1 MKKILKLGLLL
12 IIVSFSTNA
21 NCQTTS
27 KTSENIKGDTK
38 SAKTYLDLMIN
49 MENTNLNYGHSNNA
63 LEDYKKSVKGI
74 QAGLSFQTGITH
86 RFSLVSELYFMK
98 KGGTLL
104 ANNPLSANETTLR
117 FSTLELP
124 ILGRI
129 HFGKFYMNAGPSI
142 SYALS
147 GKKSINN
154 QSSKILFNNSGS
166 GFNRFD
172 TGIQIGG
179 GIEFPLKQKRIALDI
194 RYNYGLKNIS
204 NSEEIYNRA
213 LMVSVKYSKR
223 WKKNPL
229 KKNR

>member
-1 MKKILKLGLLL
+1 MKKILKFGILLV
-12 IIVSFSTNA
+12 IISFSTNTFG
-21 NCQTTS
+21 QTTNATLD
-27 KTSENIKGDTK
+27 KIKDDTK

-49 MENTNLNYGHSNNA
+49 IESTNLNYGHSNNA
-63 LEDYKKSVKGI
+63 LADYKEPVKGI
-74 QAGLSFQTGITH
+74 QAGLSFQAGITS

-104 ANNPLSANETTLR
+104 ANNPLTANQTTLR

-124 ILGRI
+124 ILARI

-142 SYALS
+142 AYAFS

-154 QSSKILFNNSGS
+154 ESSSISFNNSS
-166 GFNRFD
+166 NGFKRFEA
-172 TGIQIGG
+172 GIQFGG

-194 RYNYGLKNIS
+194 RYNYGLSNIS

-213 LMVSVKYSKR
+213 LMVSVKYSKL

-229 KKNR
+229 GRL